1 MSSRTWKGAAGLACA
16 VALCCGTVLL
26 AGSTRGTEDL
36 AYIPGELELEG
47 CVYPECR
54 RA

>member
-1 MSSRTWKGAAGLACA
+1 MLSARTWNGAAGLACA
-16 VALCCGTVLL
+16 VALCFGTVLL

-36 AYIPGELELEG
+36 AYIPGELQLNWE
-47 CVYPECR
+47 PECR